1 MEVTSSNP
9 EIIKIKIENAA
20 NFECGKICNVEVS
33 LREVKKGNIGL
44 IESNKGWFYNHK
56 TY

>member
-44 IESNKGWFYNHK
+44 IE
-56 TY
+56 